1 MAKSMSTSMMSSR
14 HSRIAPAVAGLA
26 AWGGVAVLAACSSGE
41 GNGTDWNEVYGI
53 VSQAFGG
60 RSPGVTIQDAAAIP
74 FASIG
79 IRVGDSTEG
88 ILVLATNNPQQ
99 QLWTSASHIV
109 LQTENGRIMRTAGLE
124 HNRTEIHLVKGA
136 SGGPPLQG
144 SAETQW
150 EEDFGDLHLYSV
162 LVTCHSV
169 VIGPE
174 GVPNFTSRIPTIHVD
189 EQCHSDTIDW
199 TFTNSYWISP
209 KDGFTW
215 RSIQHISPKLD
226 PLEIELLRPP
236 SK

>member
-1 MAKSMSTSMMSSR
+1 MTSSR
-14 HSRIAPAVAGLA
+14 RNRIAVAGCA
-26 AWGGVAVLAACSSGE
+26 ALGGAALLAACSSGAE
-41 GNGTDWNEVYGI
+41 NSNTDWSEVYNI
-53 VSQAFGG
+53 VSQVFGG
-60 RSPGVTIQDAAAIP
+60 RQPGVTIQDAAAIP
-74 FASIG
+74 FATIG
-79 IRVGDSTEG
+79 IRFGDGPEG

-99 QLWTSASHIV
+99 QLWTSASHVV
-109 LQTENGRIMRTAGLE
+109 LQTENGRVMRTAGLE
-124 HNRTEIHLVKGA
+124 HNRTDIHLVKGA

-150 EEDFGDLHLYSV
+150 EEDFGDAHLYSV
-162 LVTCHSV
+162 FVTCHSV

-209 KDGFTW
+209 KDGLTW
-215 RSIQHISPKLD
+215 RSIQYISPKLD

>member
-1 MAKSMSTSMMSSR
+1 MTSSR
-14 HSRIAPAVAGLA
+14 RNCIAGALA
-26 AWGGVAVLAACSSGE
+26 ALAALSGGLVLTACSSGS
-41 GNGTDWNEVYGI
+41 GSNSADWNEVYGI

-60 RSPGVTIQDAAAIP
+60 RAPGVTIQDAAAIP
-74 FASIG
+74 FATIG
-79 IRVGDSTEG
+79 IRVGDSSEG

-99 QLWTSASHIV
+99 QLWTSASHVV
-109 LQTENGRIMRTAGLE
+109 LQTENGRVMRTAGLE
-124 HNRTEIHLVKGA
+124 HNRTDIHLLKGD

-150 EEDFGDLHLYSV
+150 SEDFGDLHLYGV
-162 LVTCHSV
+162 LVTCRSV

-189 EQCHSDTIDW
+189 EQCHSDTPDW

-215 RSIQHISPKLD
+215 RSIQHVSPKLD
-226 PLEIELLRPP
+226 ALEIELLRPP